1 MTASIVVSGL
11 IKRFGNMAVLDG
23 LDLDAQAG
31 DCILLT
37 GANGAG
43 KTTLLRILAGLTGID
58 GGTIAFEGEVCG
70 KRSDLPRQQIGF
82 LTHQPILYDSL
93 TVLENLVFFGRLYGV
108 GEAEKRAR
116 RLITKVGLAL
126 QAEKQAGKLSRGMQ
140 QRLSIARV
148 LMHDPKILL
157 MDEPYAGLD
166 LEGALMLGG
175 ILKECRD
182 AGKTTLLTAHLLD
195 QVGKN
200 ATRIGRLE
208 NGRITFSAVLAL
220 DTTKKKPKNS
230 PGKQRGRR

>member
-1 MTASIVVSGL
+1 MTTKLVVSGL
-11 IKRFGNMAVLDG
+11 IKRFGSTAVLAG
-23 LDLDAQAG
+23 LDLEVQAG

-58 GGTIAFEGEVCG
+58 AGSISLGGVVYG
-70 KRSDLPRQQIGF
+70 KRSDLPRRQIGF
-82 LTHQPILYDSL
+82 LTHQPILYESL
-93 TVLENLVFFGRLYGV
+93 TVLENLVFFGKLYGI
-108 GEAEKRAR
+108 GEAEKTAR

-126 QAEKQAGKLSRGMQ
+126 QAGKQAGKLSRGMQ

-166 LEGALMLGG
+166 LEGAMMLGE
-175 ILKECRD
+175 ILKECKD
-182 AGKTTLLTAHLLD
+182 AGKIVLLTAHLLD

-208 NGRITFSAVLAL
+208 NGKVTFSMDAAVDAIHKIQ
-220 DTTKKKPKNS
+220 KKS
-230 PGKQRGRR
+230 PRKQWGQR

>member
-1 MTASIVVSGL
+1 MTANIVVSGL
-11 IKRFGNMAVLDG
+11 IKRFGSLAVLDG
-23 LDLDAQAG
+23 LDLEAQAG

-43 KTTLLRILAGLTGID
+43 KTTLLRILAGLTGMD
-58 GGTIAFEGEVCG
+58 GGTISLAGEACG
-70 KRSDLPRQQIGF
+70 TRSDIPRQRIGF
-82 LTHQPILYDSL
+82 LTHQPILYESL
-93 TVLENLVFFGRLYGV
+93 TVLENLVFFGRMYGI
-108 GEAEKRAR
+108 GEAEKKAR

-126 QAEKQAGKLSRGMQ
+126 QAGKQAGRLSRGMQ

-166 LEGALMLGG
+166 LEGAVMLGE

-182 AGKTTLLTAHLLD
+182 AGKTVLLTAHLLD

-208 NGRITFSAVLAL
+208 NGRIAFSNDRTLN
-220 DTTKKKPKNS
+220 TTVKDHGNL
-230 PGKQRGRR
+230 PGKDQVQR